1 MLILLL
7 FEALALVTSIT
18 NALGTTL
25 IAKGMKGSKPI
36 IAAFYSV
43 SIQAVILVSLLLIRM
58 PQLNLAAIG
67 FFALGGVLSLG
78 VGRLFNFVAMKGIGV
93 AKTSALIGS
102 SPVITTLLSIAI
114 LSESP
119 DIITIVGAII
129 VAMGVV
135 LISGVMGFKIEKALL
150 LGLASA
156 FAYSLSNVASKSGV
170 LIQPDPFLSAATG
183 SVAGLIF
190 ISIYLVSTGQ
200 AKDLSISRQSF
211 AYFAIT
217 GILSSIGWL
226 TMMKALE
233 TGPVSVVT
241 TIVYSYPLFAL
252 LFTRLLI
259 REETL
264 TIRTVIGSIFVVVGV
279 AVVTL
284 L

>member
-1 MLILLL
+1 MILLL
-7 FEALALVTSIT
+7 FEALALVTSLT
-18 NALGTTL
+18 NALGATL

-36 IAAFYSV
+36 VAAFYSV
-43 SIQAVILVSLLLIRM
+43 SIQAIILVTLLLTRM
-58 PQLNLAAIG
+58 PELNLMAVF
-67 FFALGGVLSLG
+67 FFALGGILSLG

-102 SPVITTLLSIAI
+102 SPVITTLLSIII
-114 LSESP
+114 LSERL

-129 VAMGVV
+129 VALGVV
-135 LISGVMGFKIEKALL
+135 LISGAIGFKIEKSLL
-150 LGLASA
+150 LGLVSA

-170 LIQPDPFLSAATG
+170 LVQPDPFLSAATG

-190 ISIYLVSTGQ
+190 ISIYLISTGQ
-200 AKDLSISRQSF
+200 TKDLRISRQSL
-211 AYFAIT
+211 AYFAFT
-217 GILSSIGWL
+217 GFLSSIGWL
-226 TMMKALE
+226 TMMKAFE
-233 TGPVSVVT
+233 TGSVSVVT

-259 REETL
+259 KEEKL
-264 TIRTVIGSIFVVVGV
+264 TVRTVVGSVFVVVGV

>member
-129 VAMGVV
+129 VA
-135 LISGVMGFKIEKALL
+135 MGFKIEKALL